1 MKVFHCFHV
10 VFEDF
15 KFPQTLYINHYFL
28 SAVKCGFKELLPL
41 ICTDSSS
48 HIELNKKGKW
58 RKKLIFNCFFFKLS
72 QFHLI
77 SNQILMQY
85 FLLVRNYFNGTAS
98 QGNRNKVIN
107 CPFSFSNEI
116 VLK

>member
-41 ICTDSSS
+41 ICTDSLS

-58 RKKLIFNCFFFKLS
+58 RKKLIFNWFFFQIITISLNFESNINAVFSLSEKL
-72 QFHLI
+72 L
-77 SNQILMQY
+77 
-85 FLLVRNYFNGTAS
+85 
-98 QGNRNKVIN
+98 
-107 CPFSFSNEI
+107 
-116 VLK
+116 

>member
-15 KFPQTLYINHYFL
+15 KFPQTVYINHSFL

-41 ICTDSSS
+41 ICTDSLS

-58 RKKLIFNCFFFKLS
+58 RKKLIFNCFFFQIITISLNFESNINAVFSLSEKL
-72 QFHLI
+72 L
-77 SNQILMQY
+77 
-85 FLLVRNYFNGTAS
+85 
-98 QGNRNKVIN
+98 
-107 CPFSFSNEI
+107 
-116 VLK
+116 